1 MESIK
6 KTLRVRANNPVLWT
20 KIIYDLSPFGWQQ
33 QKLIRRMH
41 KFTEKIIERRIADF
55 RQMSA
60 EEITDMA
67 ENYGRGK
74 ATARDYF

>member
-1 MESIK
+1 
-6 KTLRVRANNPVLWT
+6 
-20 KIIYDLSPFGWQQ
+20 
-33 QKLIRRMH
+33 MH

-60 EEITDMA
+60 DEITDMA

-74 ATARDYF
+74 VKRQMAFLDTLIYSMDIAKEIDLQGRV